1 MALKISTNLCPCLM
15 AVLYR
20 RNFLLSI
27 SYAMKADFRS
37 FARKTKP
44 HSACDHD
51 NTPIFEWSNCKK
63 ILLFVERCMFL
74 SNTDLVLYSSSLI
87 ALQSS

>member
-1 MALKISTNLCPCLM
+1 MALKFLQICVPADCLM

-27 SYAMKADFRS
+27 SYAMKADFHS

-44 HSACDHD
+44 DCACDDDKTTH
-51 NTPIFEWSNCKK
+51 TH
-63 ILLFVERCMFL
+63 L
-74 SNTDLVLYSSSLI
+74 
-87 ALQSS
+87 